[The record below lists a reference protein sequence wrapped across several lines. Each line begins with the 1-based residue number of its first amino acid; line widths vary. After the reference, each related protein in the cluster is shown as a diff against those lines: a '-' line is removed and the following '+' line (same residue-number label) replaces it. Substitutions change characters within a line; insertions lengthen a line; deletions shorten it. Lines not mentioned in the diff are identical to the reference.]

1 MEREHIATRMAST
14 GQEGDMVIILM
25 GVTASGKTT
34 VGRRLAAVLG
44 YQFYDA
50 DDFHP
55 RANLDKMRRGIPLD
69 DADRLPWL
77 ETLRDLVRH
86 CLAEHTNA
94 VLACSALKEA
104 YRQYLLVDPQVR
116 LVYLQADQELIR
128 QRLQQRQGHF
138 MNPELLKSQF
148 ATLEEP
154 QQGIWVDASLAPEEI
169 VSAIRHQLG
178 GDVPLADV

>member
-1 MEREHIATRMAST
+1 
-14 GQEGDMVIILM
+14 MVIILM

-34 VGRRLAAVLG
+34 VGRLLASVLG

-55 RANLDKMRRGIPLD
+55 RANIDKMRHGIPLD

-77 ETLRDLVRH
+77 ETLRDLVRRSV
-86 CLAEHTNA
+86 AEHAGA
-94 VLACSALKEA
+94 VLACSALKEV
-104 YRQYLLVDPQVR
+104 YRRYLLVGPQVA
-116 LVYLQADQELIR
+116 LVYLKADQDLIR
-128 QRLQQRQGHF
+128 QRLLQRQGHF
-138 MNPELLKSQF
+138 MNPELLESQF

-154 QQGIWVDASLAPEEI
+154 KQGIWIDASLAPEEI

-178 GDVPLADV
+178 GGCAAG

>member
-1 MEREHIATRMAST
+1 
-14 GQEGDMVIILM
+14 MVIILM

-34 VGRRLAAVLG
+34 VGRRLATLLG

-55 RANLDKMRRGIPLD
+55 RANIDKMRRGMPLD

-86 CLAEHTNA
+86 CIAEGTDA
-94 VLACSALKEA
+94 VLACSVLKEV
-104 YRQYLLVDPQVR
+104 YRQYLLVDPQVT
-116 LVYLQADQELIR
+116 LVYLKADQDLIR
-128 QRLQQRQGHF
+128 QRLLQRQGHF
-138 MNPELLKSQF
+138 MNPELLESQF

-154 QQGIWVDASLAPEEI
+154 RQGIWIDASLAPEDI
-169 VSAIRHQLG
+169 VNAIRHQLG
-178 GDVPLADV
+178 GDVPLTSL